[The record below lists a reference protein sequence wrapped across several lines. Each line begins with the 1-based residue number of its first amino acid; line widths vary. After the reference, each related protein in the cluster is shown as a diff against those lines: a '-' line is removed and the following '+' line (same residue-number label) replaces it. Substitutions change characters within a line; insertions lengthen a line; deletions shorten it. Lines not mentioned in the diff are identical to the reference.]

1 MSTNPAPITELLAIM
16 ARLRDKNGGCPWDI
30 EQNFATIAPY
40 TIEEAYEVSDAI
52 AKNDM
57 PALKDELGD
66 LLFQVVFHAQ
76 MAAEAG
82 HFNFDDVV
90 KNVSEKML
98 RRHPHVFGD
107 ADVKTADAQVE
118 NWEVIKAEERA
129 KKNAGAG
136 VLGDIPSA
144 LPELMRAQK
153 ISKRAARVGFDWPD
167 LQGVIEKVEEELD
180 EVLAAASQGDEA
192 GVHEEMGDLL
202 FAVTNLSRAL
212 DVDAEEALRS
222 ANRKFMGRF
231 AHMEAALKAT
241 GKRMED
247 LDLDALEALWQQA
260 KHAEVAA

>member
-1 MSTNPAPITELLAIM
+1 MSTPSSPITQLLAIM
-16 ARLRDKNGGCPWDI
+16 ARLRDKTSGCPWDI

-40 TIEEAYEVSDAI
+40 TIEEAYEVADAI
-52 AKNDM
+52 ALGDM

-82 HFNFDDVV
+82 HFTFDDVV
-90 KNVSEKML
+90 SNVNEKML

-107 ADVKTADAQVE
+107 ADITSADAQVE
-118 NWEVIKAEERA
+118 NWEVIKAQERA
-129 KKNAGAG
+129 QKGSASA
-136 VLGDIPSA
+136 LGDIPTA

-180 EVLAAASQGDEA
+180 EVLAAASQGDEDA
-192 GVHEEMGDLL
+192 IAEEIGDLL
-202 FAVTNLSRAL
+202 FATTNLSRAL
-212 DVDAEEALRS
+212 DVDAEAALRR
-222 ANRKFMGRF
+222 ANRKFVSRF
-231 AHMEAALKAT
+231 HHMEAALKARGMT
-241 GKRMED
+241 MEA

-260 KHAEVAA
+260 KNAEAA